1 MRVTRIVGLITI
13 AVLTGSIALAQDAPA
28 GGQGVGRRG
37 GGAPPAPPKNLQVLP
52 KDMTTPQ
59 VFGVMRVMSAGLG
72 VNCGYCH
79 VWEQGGQN
87 NDMAADTKAPKLVAR
102 VMMQLTNDINAK
114 LASAIQKP
122 DRVSVECAT
131 CHRGQAIPVNPP
143 PPAPPQRGG
152 GGAPAPAAAP

>member
-1 MRVTRIVGLITI
+1 M
-13 AVLTGSIALAQDAPA
+13 
-28 GGQGVGRRG
+28 
-37 GGAPPAPPKNLQVLP
+37 PAPTNLQVLP

-59 VFGVMRVMSAGLG
+59 VFGVMRAFNTGLG

-102 VMMQLTNDINAK
+102 VMMQMTNDINAK

-122 DRVSVECAT
+122 DRVTVECAT

-152 GGAPAPAAAP
+152 GGAPAGGAPAPQ